1 MSAQLGQ
8 DDPVQRHLN
17 ALTLATFIT
26 WAGQR
31 VSAVALPLVALE
43 QTGAAWS
50 TGLVAGVAGLPL
62 FTSGWWGRGLRPWLR
77 SGRALASL
85 LLLQALG
92 VAIVPLAAVSTGVDV
107 LVLCLSGLVIGVG
120 GALLPPAQRALTAD
134 IADSMAAEAAAG
146 REDGLARAGSAIAA
160 RALAWQDLAHRV
172 SMVFAPPLAAV
183 LLVGQGT
190 VPLLWW
196 QAAALVLAAAVTL
209 TVPLAGRSEPS
220 GRLATTLS
228 VAAVSAD
235 LRARTSLWRSV
246 REHPELLMG
255 IALAGIGGLTWFAFD
270 LGLALLGV
278 ELGRPG
284 DLIAA
289 GMSGYGFATVMMSAI
304 TPALIQRLPR
314 VCTILLSWAVLG
326 ASFVALPFVAPSL
339 LGIGLVAALGGAC
352 MPLVIAALNGLIAE
366 RTSGESRHAAFTAQT
381 IVHAGSISLGM
392 LVGGLVIGWLGAGP
406 TLVAAGLLQVAA
418 PVVAVAWLR
427 AILPPAPKG
436 G

>member
-1 MSAQLGQ
+1 M
-8 DDPVQRHLN
+8 QRHLN
-17 ALTLATFIT
+17 ALALSTFIT

-50 TGLVAGVAGLPL
+50 TGLVAGFAGLPL
-62 FTSGWWGRGLRPWLR
+62 LTSGWWGRGLRPYLR
-77 SGRALASL
+77 SGRGLACL

-92 VAIVPLAAVSTGVDV
+92 VAIVPLAAISIGVDM

-134 IADSMAAEAAAG
+134 IADGMAAESAADW
-146 REDGLARAGSAIAA
+146 EDDSASTGTAIAA

-183 LLVGQGT
+183 LLVGQGA

-209 TVPLAGRSEPS
+209 TVPPSGRSEPS
-220 GRLATTLS
+220 GRLATALTD
-228 VAAVSAD
+228 AAASSD
-235 LRARTSLWRSV
+235 LRARTSLWRAV
-246 REHPELLMG
+246 AEHPELLVG
-255 IALAGIGGLTWFAFD
+255 IVLAGIGGLAWFAFD

-289 GMSGYGFATVMMSAI
+289 GMSGYGFASVVMSAV

-314 VCTILLSWAVLG
+314 IRTILLSWAILGIAFVVLP
-326 ASFVALPFVAPSL
+326 LVAPSL

-352 MPLVIAALNGLIAE
+352 MPLTIAALNGLIAE

-392 LVGGLVIGWLGAGP
+392 LVGGFVIGWLGAGP
-406 TLVAAGLLQVAA
+406 TLVAVGLLQVAA

-427 AILPPAPKG
+427 AILPAAPKG